1 MKPVDSI
8 CRERKKKR
16 EKLVKKQKRPRQ
28 KRQDPQQCLSPQ
40 YSKSQRADQTNGTMT
55 RKGVEQRGKKEG
67 KLLLKAG
74 KLLFCWACTAETKE
88 RKEKK
93 QSRPAG
99 D

>member
-1 MKPVDSI
+1 
-8 CRERKKKR
+8 
-16 EKLVKKQKRPRQ
+16 
-28 KRQDPQQCLSPQ
+28 
-40 YSKSQRADQTNGTMT
+40 MT

-74 KLLFCWACTAETKE
+74 KLLFCWACTAETKK
-88 RKEKK
+88 RREKK